1 MSEESKRILEHIEL
15 IQHDLAP
22 MFEVKL
28 VVVVEGFD
36 SDDEQDETATAA
48 GWLFNLLH
56 LASEGFD
63 IKTGAKEFLRS
74 MISTGETRVHLCK
87 IEQVEA

>member
-1 MSEESKRILEHIEL
+1 MSKEMKRTLDHIEL
-15 IQHDLAP
+15 IQSDLAP

-28 VVVVEGFD
+28 LVVMEGYV
-36 SDDEQDETATAA
+36 SEDEGDLTAA
-48 GWLFNLLH
+48 GWLFNLLQM
-56 LASEGFD
+56 ASDGQD
-63 IKTGAKEFLRS
+63 ISHGAREFMRS